1 MKSKLPDEK
10 QYVFVYGTL
19 REGGT
24 NHNRLKVEPN
34 LTKIGLGVTKDKY
47 SFIGAISGSFPYAS
61 RHTFDNVKKV
71 NIIGELYEVLSQ
83 SYLDELDK
91 FEYNYSRETVSV
103 VVNNKI
109 YNANMY
115 MLTNSELIDGVNKN
129 IYPNGRNRFYAIESG
144 DWFEN
149 K

>member
-24 NHNRLKVEPN
+24 NHNRLKVEPDLN
-34 LTKIGLGVTKDKY
+34 KIGLGVTEDKY

-71 NIIGELYEVLSQ
+71 NIIGELY
-83 SYLDELDK
+83 DELDK
-91 FEYNYSRETVSV
+91 FEYNYSREMVSV

-109 YNANMY
+109 YNSNMY
-115 MLTNSELIDGVNKN
+115 MLTNPELIDGVNKN